1 MQAVNARAAL
11 DQFKTANPRWWE
23 SPALLSQWQR
33 LQRAYEQALLG
44 YSLV

>member
-1 MQAVNARAAL
+1 MQAVNARQAL

-23 SPALLSQWQR
+23 SPALMSQWRR
-33 LQRAYEQALLG
+33 LQRAYETALLG